1 MAKSVALT
9 GATGF
14 IGRHLVESL
23 LAAGLEV
30 RALCRH
36 PGTARLPAGVTV
48 VEGALENGA
57 SLARLVEGTEA
68 LVHCAGLIKAA
79 AGEELQRVNATGTA
93 RLVQACARRPRP
105 PRLIFLSSLA
115 ARHPELSDYAASKR
129 RAEEELAQQAQDI
142 HWTALRPPAVYGP
155 GDRETFQLFRLLRHG
170 LLPTPALESAR
181 ISLIYVEDLCE
192 AIGTLLSTSTESGS
206 LFEIRDA
213 CEEGYTWRAVAEAGS
228 RHIGRKVTCVPVPRS
243 VMRVAALANHSLS
256 RITGHVPRIT
266 PGKVR
271 ELYHDDWVCRDNPL
285 TRLTKWRPRVG
296 LEEGLRLTLKWYEE
310 HSWR

>member
-1 MAKSVALT
+1 MVKSVALT

-23 LAAGLEV
+23 LAAGLQV

-36 PGTARLPAGVTV
+36 PEKARLPAGVTV
-48 VEGALENGA
+48 IEGALENDA
-57 SLARLVEGTEA
+57 SLARLVEGADA

-79 AGEELQRVNATGTA
+79 ASKDLHRVNANGTA
-93 RLVQACARRPRP
+93 RLVQACALQPRP

-129 RAEEELAQQAQDI
+129 RAEEELAQQAKGV
-142 HWTALRPPAVYGP
+142 HWIALRPPAVYGP

-192 AIGTLLSTSTESGS
+192 AIGTLLSASIESGS

-213 CEEGYTWRAVAEAGS
+213 CEEGYSWRAVAEAGG
-228 RHIGRKVTCVPVPRS
+228 RHIGRKITCVPVPRS
-243 VMRVAALANHSLS
+243 LMRAAAVANHSLS
-256 RITGHVPRIT
+256 RITGHVPRIS

-285 TRLTKWRPRVG
+285 TRLSPWRPKVG
-296 LEEGLRLTLKWYEE
+296 LDEGMRLTLNWYED
-310 HSWR
+310 HRWL